1 VTLERWLV
9 ASRERAGDRV
19 AVEEPSGRSLTYAE
33 LDDRATRL
41 ARHLA
46 DRGIGAGDRVAFCL
60 RKSLESVV
68 SIFGILKSGAAYVP
82 LDPLAPD
89 DRNLFI
95 LEDAGARALVTDAA
109 RAQSW
114 AGRLAG
120 KAPPLVAFGC
130 ASPPSSWPGAAAAA
144 DALPAPEGECRLPA
158 EDPDRL
164 AYILYTSGSTGKPK
178 GVMLTHRNAES
189 FVRWCVEALPVGR
202 EDRFSSHAPFHFDL
216 SVLDLFVPI
225 LLGATIVLVPEE
237 VGKDPRRLS
246 ALIEEARLSVWY
258 STPSILTLL
267 VQFGDLARR
276 DARSLRVVLF
286 AGEVFPLKHFRAL
299 RAAWPHPA
307 YWNLYGPTETNVCTF
322 HRVPDAIP
330 PDRTQT
336 FPIGRPCSHCRAL
349 VVDESLRPAPDGE
362 VGELLIAGP
371 SVFQGYWNLPDRT
384 AAAFFRDEAGTRWYR
399 TGDLVRRGEAGEFV
413 FHGRRDRMVKR
424 RGYRVELGEIEA
436 ALLRHR
442 GLVEAAAVATSP
454 GEGEVAIT
462 AFVARAD
469 AAPLSAVA
477 LKRHCAETLPSYM
490 IPDRIVLVGALPK
503 TSTEKVDYPELA
515 RRAVGPRADQVGES
529 PR

>member
-9 ASRERAGDRV
+9 ASRARGGDQV

-33 LDDRATRL
+33 LDDRATRV
-41 ARHLA
+41 ARDLV
-46 DRGIGAGDRVAFCL
+46 DRGIGPGDRVAFCL

-95 LEDAGARALVTDAA
+95 LEDAGAAALLTGAE

-114 AGRLAG
+114 AGRIAG
-120 KAPPLVAFGC
+120 KAPHLLAFGC
-130 ASPPSSWPGAAAAA
+130 ASPPPSWPGDAAAA
-144 DALPAPEGECRLPA
+144 DALVAPERDTPLPP
-158 EDPDRL
+158 EDPERV
-164 AYILYTSGSTGKPK
+164 AYVLYTSGSTGKPK
-178 GVMLTHRNAES
+178 GVILTHRNAES
-189 FVRWCVEALPVGR
+189 FVRWCVEALPVGP

-216 SVLDLFVPI
+216 SVLDLFVPV
-225 LLGATIVLVPEE
+225 LLGATVVLIPEE
-237 VGKDPRRLS
+237 VSKDPRRLS
-246 ALIEEARLSVWY
+246 ALVEEARLSVWY

-267 VQFGDLARR
+267 TQFGGLARR

-322 HRVPDAIP
+322 HRVPDEIP
-330 PDRTQT
+330 PDRTGT
-336 FPIGRPCSHCRAL
+336 FPIGLPCSHCRAL
-349 VVDESLRPAPDGE
+349 VVDESLRPVSDGE
-362 VGELLIAGP
+362 VGELCIAGP

-384 AAAFFRDEAGTRWYR
+384 AAAFFRDGAGTRWYR
-399 TGDLVRRGEAGEFV
+399 TGDLVRRGEGGDLL

-462 AFVARAD
+462 AFVARAGGAD
-469 AAPLSAVA
+469 PSLVA

-490 IPDRIVLVGALPK
+490 IPDRIVFAAPLPK
-503 TSTEKVDYPELA
+503 TSTEKIDYPELA
-515 RRAVGPRADQVGES
+515 RRAGGGAPDPSGAS